1 MNIDTLLIQAREQG
15 CSDLH
20 VALEIPVT
28 VRLGGSLRP
37 MNDVV
42 LSKNDCYELLLP
54 LLTKENLEKLK
65 NNIDVD
71 FSYICSRNTR
81 HRVNVYKQK
90 GSLSAA
96 IRLLNDTI
104 PSLEE
109 LSLPPSLHDMAML
122 PRGLILITGPT
133 GSGKSTTLAAMIDAI
148 NQTKNHHIIT
158 IEEPIEYLH
167 THKKSMITQREVH
180 SDVSDFASALRSAL
194 REDPDVIL
202 VGEMRDLE
210 TISAAI
216 TAAETG
222 HLVLST
228 LHTTGAAKTI
238 DRIIGVFPESGQ
250 QQIRTQLAGVLKG
263 VVSQT
268 LVPKINTND
277 RIAVQEILKTTD
289 AIANLIR
296 ENKCYQ
302 IDSVIQTNFSSGMQ
316 LLDNELAK
324 LVKNNVITKES
335 AEEKCVNKHMFNT
348 YLTRNIV

>member
-1 MNIDTLLIQAREQG
+1 MNIDTLLVQAREMG

-20 VALEIPVT
+20 VTIGLPVMG
-28 VRLGGSLRP
+28 RLGGNLLP
-37 MNDVV
+37 LNDIV
-42 LSKNDCYELLLP
+42 LNKNDCYELLLP
-54 LLTKENLEKLK
+54 LLSKENLEKLK
-65 NNIDVD
+65 NNIDAD
-71 FSYICSRNTR
+71 FSYTASNHTR
-81 HRVNVYKQK
+81 HRINMYKQR
-90 GSLSAA
+90 GALSSA
-96 IRLLNDTI
+96 IRLLRNDI
-104 PSLEE
+104 PSFEDLG
-109 LSLPPSLHDMAML
+109 LPPSLSEMAML

-133 GSGKSTTLAAMIDAI
+133 GSGKSTTLAAMIDSI

-158 IEEPIEYLH
+158 IEDPIEYVH
-167 THKKSMITQREVH
+167 QHKKSMINQREVGD
-180 SDVSDFASALRSAL
+180 DVSAFATALRSAL

-268 LVPKINTND
+268 LVPKIDSND
-277 RIAVQEILKTTD
+277 RIAVQEILKITD
-289 AIANLIR
+289 AVANLIR

-316 LLDNELAK
+316 LLDAELAK
-324 LVKNNVITKES
+324 LVKNNIISKQI
-335 AEEKCVNKHMFNT
+335 AEEKCVTKSMFNT
-348 YLTRNIV
+348 YLTRSIT